1 MRVREAAF
9 SDIPA
14 MTETMVQSFRS
25 AFADFVSPETME
37 ANTREENCLQLLEQ
51 CYNGGTMRFLI
62 ADEGGMLIWQLT
74 EEGAEIV
81 ALHTRP
87 HTLGTGLGKALLDA
101 ALTQIGNRPVFL
113 WAFRENHRALRFYEK
128 NGLVPNGSSRVSEFD
143 GAVEIMLTRSQNL

>member
-14 MTETMVQSFRS
+14 MTETMVRSFRS
-25 AFADFVSPETME
+25 AFSGFVSPETME

-62 ADEGGMLIWQLT
+62 ADEGGMLIWQPA
-74 EEGAEIV
+74 ENGAEIV

-101 ALTQIGNRPVFL
+101 AMAQIGNRPVFL

>member
-25 AFADFVSPETME
+25 AFSGFVSPETMA
-37 ANTREENCLQLLEQ
+37 ANTREENCLQLLKQ

-62 ADEGGMLIWQLT
+62 ADEGGMLIWQPA
-74 EEGAEIV
+74 ENGAEIV

-101 ALTQIGNRPVFL
+101 ALAQIGNRPVFL

>member
-25 AFADFVSPETME
+25 AFSSFVSPETME
-37 ANTREENCLQLLEQ
+37 ANTREENCLHLLEQ
-51 CYNGGTMRFLI
+51 CYNGGTMRFLV
-62 ADEGGMLIWQLT
+62 ADEGGMLIWQPA
-74 EEGAEIV
+74 ENGAEIV

-87 HTLGTGLGKALLDA
+87 QTLGTGLGK
-101 ALTQIGNRPVFL
+101 IGNRPVFL

>member
-25 AFADFVSPETME
+25 AFADFVSPETMA

-101 ALTQIGNRPVFL
+101 ALAQIGNRPVFL